1 MSQKFKYINALGW
14 ETESSAYEETDY
26 IASTAGVADAGKVI
40 KLNALGVLDSSFINV
55 AGIDHG
61 GLTGLGDD
69 DHAQYTLADGT
80 RDFSGKVEYNTSFT
94 FTSPNELISKKY
106 ADDLFAGTEWQ
117 DSCID
122 RRTTP
127 PAHAAGERYLVI
139 ATATGDWTGHEN
151 EIAES
156 DGAAWSYTAPT
167 TGMKVAI
174 DDETDGVYLYTG
186 GAWQKQSYE
195 ATTASLGCEK
205 VGMDVRL
212 DILSGGGLKLT
223 GNEVGV
229 EPNDFAGEGVVDD
242 GSDNIALDWSTAF
255 NDAKPVKA
263 SDMASTVDGYGASN
277 IGVGHASITATNV
290 KGALV
295 ENRAAIDAIEDNTLT
310 SPNATITV
318 GGTVG
323 GDDQTVDVVF
333 STAFNDALPVK
344 AEDLNSVVNGEGA
357 SIIGVEDSA
366 GNFVSTNVEGAL
378 LELHSSIVQQGINYT
393 ASGAITKGDAVY
405 VSANDS
411 VSSYGTITSGE
422 WVIGIAATTV
432 SNGQTV
438 KVLTS
443 NATLD
448 GFSGLTAGDRYY
460 WTGSGWT
467 SNFGSYGTGDYRW
480 IGGTAKN
487 ATTIDIEKEFLGVQ
501 G

>member
-1 MSQKFKYINALGW
+1 MSQKFKYINASGW
-14 ETESSAYEETDY
+14 ETESSAYEESDY
-26 IASTAGVADAGKVI
+26 IASSAGVADAGKVI
-40 KLNALGVLDSSFINV
+40 KLDAAGLLDSSLVNV
-55 AGIDHG
+55 GAIDHG
-61 GLTGLGDD
+61 ALSGKGDD
-69 DHAQYTLADGT
+69 DHTQYTLADGT
-80 RDFSGKVEYNTSFT
+80 RDFSGKIEYNTAFSFT
-94 FTSPNELISKKY
+94 GPNELITKKY
-106 ADDLFAGTEWQ
+106 ADDLVAGTEWQ

-127 PAHAAGERYLVI
+127 PVHAAGERYLVI
-139 ATATGDWTGHEN
+139 ATATGDWAGHEDQ
-151 EIAES
+151 IAES
-156 DGAAWSYTAPT
+156 DGAAWSYTSPT

-174 DDETDGVYLYTG
+174 DDETDGIYMYTG
-186 GAWQKQSYE
+186 SAWAKQSYE

-205 VGMDVRL
+205 SGMDIRL
-212 DILSGGGLKLT
+212 DLLSGGGLKLT
-223 GNEVGV
+223 GNEVGI
-229 EPNDFAGEGVVDD
+229 EPNDFAGEGVKDD

-277 IGVGHASITATNV
+277 IGVSHASITATTV

-295 ENRAAIDAIEDNTLT
+295 ENRAAVDALEDNTLT

-323 GDDQTVDVVF
+323 GDDQTVDVIF
-333 STAFNDALPVK
+333 STTFNNALPVK
-344 AEDLNSVVNGEGA
+344 AEDLNSSTNGEGA
-357 SIIGVEDSA
+357 SIIGIEDSA
-366 GNFVSTNVEGAL
+366 DNFVATNVEAAL
-378 LELHSSIVQQGINYT
+378 TELYGSIVQQGIMYT
-393 ASGAITKGDAVY
+393 ASGAIAKGDAVY

-411 VSSYGTITSGE
+411 VSTYGTIASGE

-432 SNGQTV
+432 SNGQSV

-448 GFSGLTAGDRYY
+448 GFSGLTAGTRYY
-460 WTGSGWT
+460 WTGTGWT
-467 SNFGSYGTGDYRW
+467 ANFGSFGTGDYRW